1 MCRCQFRNR
10 QQKIV
15 SLLIQKSAAKNF
27 VVADS
32 EINRKTA
39 AFSV

>member
-1 MCRCQFRNR
+1 MCRYQFKNR

-39 AFSV
+39 AFPI

>member
-1 MCRCQFRNR
+1 MRRCQFRNR

-15 SLLIQKSAAKNF
+15 SLLIQKSAVKNF

-39 AFSV
+39 AFPV